1 MKKIITVMLIVVM
14 FLGII
19 LPAVTMAA
27 GPEKDLGKI
36 NQEKKTVENKISET
50 QNKKQQ
56 VQEELGEL
64 NQRFEQAQNEL
75 VSTEKKLATTNE
87 NLEVARKE
95 FQEAQEKMKAQN
107 ETLNERIR
115 AMYKNN
121 STLGYLDVLLDATSF
136 SDFISRFD
144 TIQTIVGYD
153 FNLLT
158 SLQEQRD
165 QLEDKKEE
173 IQTEQQRITTLKGQ
187 LQAKT
192 QEVETLKVSKQDYAN
207 KLDNDLASYEAQTAQ
222 LEKDSQ
228 EVTRMIQKAQ
238 REQQKKAA
246 KSAVASA
253 AKSAN
258 ATTSTNNTS
267 NIKNTTTSTT
277 TSATTATNTTTTT
290 SRGGSSSSRLLWPV
304 PGHTSISSPYGPRN
318 HPIFGKTRPHT
329 GIDIPAPTGTPA
341 VAAGSGTVTYAGYMG
356 GYGNAVIIDLGGG
369 ISTLQGHNS
378 SLLVS
383 VGQKVSR
390 GQTVARVGSTGNS
403 TGPHCHF
410 EVRVNGRPI
419 NPLSYVR

>member
-1 MKKIITVMLIVVM
+1 MKKIITIVLIVAM

-19 LPAVTMAA
+19 LPAVTLAA
-27 GPEKDLGKI
+27 ENEKDL
-36 NQEKKTVENKISET
+36 NQIDQKKKAVENKLSET
-50 QNKKQQ
+50 QSKKQQ
-56 VQEELGEL
+56 VQKELEQL
-64 NQRFEQAQNEL
+64 EQQLEQAQQEL
-75 VSTEKKLATTNE
+75 SSTEKKLTTVNE
-87 NLEVARKE
+87 NLEVAKKN

-107 ETLNERIR
+107 EILDERVR

-144 TIQTIVGYD
+144 TIQTIVNYD

-173 IQTEQQRITTLKGQ
+173 IEAEQQQMTTLKEQ
-187 LQAKT
+187 LQAKS
-192 QEVETLKVSKQDYAN
+192 QEVETLKVSKQDYSN
-207 KLDNDLASYEAQTAQ
+207 KLDSDLSSYESQIAQ

-228 EVTRMIQKAQ
+228 EVARIIQKAQ
-238 REQQKKAA
+238 SKQQQQTVAQN
-246 KSAVASA
+246 AVASA
-253 AKSAN
+253 KS
-258 ATTSTNNTS
+258 TGNTS
-267 NIKNTTTSTT
+267 N
-277 TSATTATNTTTTT
+277 TNTSTTT

-304 PGHTSISSPYGPRN
+304 PGYSSISSPFGPRK
-318 HPIFGKTRPHT
+318 HPIFGGSRPHT

-341 VAAGSGTVTYAGYMG
+341 LAAGSGTVTYAGYMG

-390 GQTVARVGSTGNS
+390 GQTVAKVGSTGNS

-410 EVRVNGRPI
+410 EVRVNGTPT